1 MRIVLFYTHNQSF
14 LSSFFEVLAMQLIER
29 GYDVK
34 IVSFKK
40 KAELLQVSPT
50 LTVQVLK
57 KRSKWLNYVSVFN
70 YIKLEKPDIV
80 ISNFSYVNPAILSGK
95 LLGIKKNII
104 WYHTVTQAL
113 NPSKN
118 QVRIKSIF
126 LKQASEII
134 VNSESLKG
142 DLEHDYSIS
151 KTKIFPIPFWSSLEA
166 SHTKNDVFKK
176 KPLIKIGCPGRIE
189 EFKNHNL
196 IMDSLAELEI
206 TTPWK
211 LYIAGSGSNESS
223 LRAKVRKLDFENKVE
238 FLGILSIDKM
248 KEYYEEMDLI
258 ILPSKF
264 EAFGLVLIEA
274 LSMGCPVLVSESFGA
289 LGYIKNVEFLKNYS
303 FNPHSSVDLSA
314 KLNNIIFNKEH
325 SSDYFRNIYA
335 TYFQKEKII
344 AKVEE
349 VINL

>member
-1 MRIVLFYTHNQSF
+1 MKIIFFYTYNQSF
-14 LSSFFEVLAMQLIER
+14 LSSFFKELSIQLIE
-29 GYDVK
+29 GEYDIK
-34 IVSFKK
+34 IVSLKEK
-40 KAELLQVSPT
+40 SELLEVAPGLS
-50 LTVQVLK
+50 VQILK
-57 KRSKWLNYVSVFN
+57 KRSKWLNYISIF
-70 YIKLEKPDIV
+70 KLLMSEKPDVV

-95 LLGIKKNII
+95 LLGIKKNIV
-104 WYHTVTQAL
+104 WFHTVTQAL

-166 SHTKNDVFKK
+166 SHTKSEVFKK
-176 KPLIKIGCPGRIE
+176 KSLIKIGCPGRIE
-189 EFKNHNL
+189 EVKNQQL
-196 IMDSLAELEI
+196 IIDSLVNVEERI
-206 TTPWK
+206 SWR
-211 LYIAGSGSNESS
+211 LYIAGSGSNEES
-223 LRAKVRKLDFENKVE
+223 LRLKVRQLNLEDKVD
-238 FLGILSIDKM
+238 FLGVLSIDKM
-248 KEYYEEMDLI
+248 KEYYEEIDLI

-289 LGYIKNVEFLKNYS
+289 LGYIKDGEFLNKYS

-314 KLNNIIFNKEH
+314 KLNNVIANKEH
-325 SSDYFRNIYA
+325 SSDYFRNIYT